1 MKYNSKRILQI
12 IIISVVVLLILIAVL
27 IIQIKKNSIRN
38 STSGDNSNI
47 LNETQNEYGNE
58 INSSNEGETIEAGHT
73 IYPNLSTP
81 KDVCDYLGCTYIDT
95 KKSTEKNYSKDIYM
109 NFEFDATSF
118 LGMQIVSNKNYYEDV
133 IINIADKMDSN
144 FRIIDESR
152 SMIINVNISIDSN
165 TNQKSATYL
174 INNNPKYF
182 DDEISKIALDDI
194 IKTRDNYS
202 NLTTNNEMLKS
213 LINNNWEAKISVQNI
228 KSQSDNY
235 YFYNGYKV
243 RMIENKVYNIIF
255 DEDYNNEIFTGIKTR
270 EQQTDIYNK
279 IPNPFYYGSDSSS
292 ALGYKTKEF
301 YVFFYNGKISIYRNG
316 ELDKDKN
323 EQLNFLMTKLNQD
336 GDYVSFINN
345 ITTIYT
351 DYTEFTKNNNQIDI
365 KYPLE
370 GFEIK
375 FGYEEK
381 NGITIYD
388 NFHGKIVN
396 DKTLDD
402 IMKDG
407 NIPANVYIVNDTLM
421 NQELDK
427 TMK

>member
-1 MKYNSKRILQI
+1 M
-12 IIISVVVLLILIAVL
+12 
-27 IIQIKKNSIRN
+27 
-38 STSGDNSNI
+38 
-47 LNETQNEYGNE
+47 
-58 INSSNEGETIEAGHT
+58 H
-73 IYPNLSTP
+73 
-81 KDVCDYLGCTYIDT
+81 
-95 KKSTEKNYSKDIYM
+95 
-109 NFEFDATSF
+109 
-118 LGMQIVSNKNYYEDV
+118 
-133 IINIADKMDSN
+133 
-144 FRIIDESR
+144 
-152 SMIINVNISIDSN
+152 
-165 TNQKSATYL
+165 
-174 INNNPKYF
+174 
-182 DDEISKIALDDI
+182 
-194 IKTRDNYS
+194 
-202 NLTTNNEMLKS
+202 
-213 LINNNWEAKISVQNI
+213 
-228 KSQSDNY
+228 
-235 YFYNGYKV
+235 
-243 RMIENKVYNIIF
+243 
-255 DEDYNNEIFTGIKTR
+255 
-270 EQQTDIYNK
+270 
-279 IPNPFYYGSDSSS
+279 
-292 ALGYKTKEF
+292 
-301 YVFFYNGKISIYRNG
+301 FFYNGKISIYRNG

-336 GDYVSFINN
+336 GDYVSFINK